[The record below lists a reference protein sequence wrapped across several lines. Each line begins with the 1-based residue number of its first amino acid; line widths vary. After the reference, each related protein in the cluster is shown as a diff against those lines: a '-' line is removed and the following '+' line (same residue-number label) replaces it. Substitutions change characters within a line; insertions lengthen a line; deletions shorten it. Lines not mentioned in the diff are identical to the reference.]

1 MAFIEWKEMGTIE
14 QFEVI
19 EAWKKA
25 RELVQV
31 VYSMTTNGTVR
42 REFALRDQI
51 RRAGMSNFFEGFDFV
66 TDRKFIHVSAIPTGS
81 FVEMKL
87 QLHVALD
94 PGCITKARCDEAPD
108 LATHVT
114 HVFGA
119 FIRYL
124 TTAPMR
130 GSQYRTN

>member
-1 MAFIEWKEMGTIE
+1 MGTIE

-19 EAWKKA
+19 ETWKKT

-31 VYSMTTNGTVR
+31 VYSTTINETVR
-42 REFALRDQI
+42 REFALRDQM
-51 RRAGMSNFFEGFDFV
+51 RRAGMSNFFEGFDCV
-66 TDRKFIHVSAIPTGS
+66 TDRQFIYVSAIPNGS

-94 PGCITKARCDEAPD
+94 ADCITKARCNEAPD
-108 LATHVT
+108 LAAHVT

-119 FIRYL
+119 FMRYL
-124 TTAPMR
+124 TTASMR
-130 GSQYRTN
+130 GSQYRTD